1 MKKIFLFTLAILFAA
16 GASAFAADIPDDVSS
31 LTAGNSAVEE
41 TGTSGSLSTMELYG
55 GQDAVLKMKADKDA
69 GYAWEIAEPWD
80 EKVLEFIGKESISPA
95 EKGGLGTE
103 VWTFKALTPGLVDLS
118 FRYADSTGVTSP
130 GARNAVF
137 TIKVKE
143 GAAVKGGTSL
153 EQPAP
158 YTLSG
163 TVTSIEYSELISRV
177 NPLLTVKKDDGEVVE
192 FVIKPLCYVYG
203 AKGQVSAS
211 EISKGARVTVN
222 YRVNTKGFKEAAAIK
237 IESL

>member
-1 MKKIFLFTLAILFAA
+1 MKKIFLFTLTILFAA

-31 LTAGNSAVEE
+31 LTAGNSAVEK
-41 TGTSGSLSTMELYG
+41 TGASGSLSTMELYG

-80 EKVLEFIGKESISPA
+80 EKVLEFIGKESLSSA

-103 VWTFKALTPGLVDLS
+103 VWTFKALKPGQVDLS
-118 FRYADSTGVTSP
+118 FRYADSEGVTSP

-143 GAAVKGGTSL
+143 GAAVKSGLSL

-163 TVTSIEYSELISRV
+163 TVTSIDFSDLGRV
-177 NPLLTVKKDDGEVVE
+177 NPLMTVKKADGEVVD
-192 FVIKPLCYVYG
+192 FDVKPLCYVYG
-203 AKGQVSAS
+203 TTGQVSAS
-211 EISKGARVTVN
+211 EIMKGARVTVN
-222 YRVNTKGFKEAAAIK
+222 YRINTKGGKEAAAIK